1 MLNNNNTKYMKF
13 EINMKKYKVGY
24 TQGTYDMFHIGHLN
38 LLRQA
43 KALCDTLIVGV
54 NSDELVQRYK
64 NKTPVVNEHDRME
77 IVREM
82 KCVDDV
88 LLCNTLKKTEMWE
101 KIHFDAIFIGNDW
114 KGNERWSQT
123 ELDLAPLGAVVVYLK
138 HTDGIS
144 SSLLRTK
151 ESQKIEG

>member
-1 MLNNNNTKYMKF
+1 MV
-13 EINMKKYKVGY
+13 KYKIGY

-43 KALCDTLIVGV
+43 KEQCERLIVGI
-54 NSDELVQRYK
+54 NSDKLVEEYK

-77 IVREM
+77 IIKELR
-82 KCVDDV
+82 CVDDV
-88 LLCNTLKKTEMWE
+88 LLCDTLKKTTMWN
-101 KIHFDAIFIGNDW
+101 KIHFNAIFIGNDW
-114 KGNERWSQT
+114 KGNARWAQT
-123 ELDLAPLGAVVVYLK
+123 ERDLAPLGADVVYLK

-151 ESQKIEG
+151 EDQKIVEDNYR

>member
-1 MLNNNNTKYMKF
+1 MKR
-13 EINMKKYKVGY
+13 YKIGY

-43 KALCDTLIVGV
+43 KEKCERLIVGI
-54 NSDELVQRYK
+54 NSDSLVQQYK

-77 IVREM
+77 IVSELR
-82 KCVDDV
+82 CVDEV
-88 LLCNTLKKTEMWE
+88 VKCSTLKKTEAWE
-101 KIHFDAIFIGNDW
+101 KLHFDAIFIGNDW
-114 KGNERWSQT
+114 KGNARWMQT
-123 ELDLAPLGAVVVYLK
+123 EKDLAPLGAEVVYLE

-151 ESQKIEG
+151 EKDKISE

>member
-1 MLNNNNTKYMKF
+1 MA
-13 EINMKKYKVGY
+13 KYKIGY

-43 KALCDTLIVGV
+43 KEQCERLIVGI
-54 NSDELVQRYK
+54 NSDKLVEEYK

-77 IVREM
+77 IIKELR
-82 KCVDDV
+82 CVDDV
-88 LLCNTLKKTEMWE
+88 LLCDTLKKTTMWN
-101 KIHFDAIFIGNDW
+101 KIHFNAIFIGNDW
-114 KGNERWSQT
+114 KGNARWAQT
-123 ELDLAPLGAVVVYLK
+123 ERDLAPLGADVVYLK

-151 ESQKIEG
+151 EDQKIVEDNYR

>member
-1 MLNNNNTKYMKF
+1 MLKNNTKYIKF
-13 EINMKKYKVGY
+13 ETNMKEYKVGY

-43 KALCDTLIVGV
+43 KALCDTLIVGI
-54 NSDELVQRYK
+54 NSDELVQKYK
-64 NKTPVVNEHDRME
+64 NKTPVVNESDRME

-88 LLCNTLKKTEMWE
+88 VLCNTLKKTEMWE

-114 KGNERWSQT
+114 KGNERWNQT

-151 ESQKIEG
+151 ESEKIEG